1 MIELGIIDLSADGR
15 RHIASL
21 IEKWTWV
28 SPDSRVTVPRVS
40 VHLLSPEEIRFNGSL
55 DVCVIGPELIGCDA
69 AFIQTI
75 RQQLPGKLIVC
86 VLSQQIYSFGLVEQL
101 GRLGVDDVLMDSA
114 TSDEFFRRLVLLQRR
129 LHHKKKGSLVVVG
142 SARGGVGATFVAAG
156 IAEGYLSKNRKVC
169 VVDCDVISQDLTRFL
184 QVRPHVSEPLRLLID
199 QQRVVTSETVGECAQ
214 PVWSDEPNIVC
225 VPPAAGQDE
234 SIFATPRAA
243 RAFIAVLE
251 ALQTQHDVIVVDTAC
266 LPAVAVSALYQVADE
281 AVFVANRDPAGAFA
295 HRQALLCISGY
306 VRPDA
311 KVTTV
316 INDNSVIAASLG
328 VVRDE
333 ALTIPGRDVKEVVI
347 PRTPKAGRWPCS
359 GATPY
364 QFLSRHFDALMVE
377 PSDDAASAASRAPRM
392 SSAWFAASAAK
403 AGAFLAKFRLRKR
416 RGPIEE
422 MPVAPQPK
430 PESFAEIGCDYTA
443 IDDGA
448 LVSKPVLLS

>member
-40 VHLLSPEEIRFNGSL
+40 VHLLSPEEIRFSGSL

-69 AFIQTI
+69 AFIHTI

-129 LHHKKKGSLVVVG
+129 LSHKKKGRLVVVG
-142 SARGGVGATFVAAG
+142 AARGGVGATFVAAG
-156 IAEGYLSKNRKVC
+156 IAEGYLTKSMKVC

-199 QQRVVTSETVGECAQ
+199 QQRVVTHETVAECAQ

-234 SIFATPRAA
+234 SVFGTARAA

-251 ALQTQHDVIVVDTAC
+251 ALQTQHDVVVVDTGS
-266 LPAVAVSALYQVADE
+266 LPAVAISALYQVADE

-295 HRQALLCISGY
+295 HRQALLLVSGY
-306 VRPDA
+306 VRPEA
-311 KVTTV
+311 QISTV
-316 INDNSVIAASLG
+316 INDNSLVTASLG
-328 VVRDE
+328 IVRNE
-333 ALTIPGRDVKEVVI
+333 ALTLPGRAVREVVL
-347 PRTPKAGRWPCS
+347 PRMPKAGRWPCS
-359 GATPY
+359 GCTPY
-364 QFLSRHFDALMVE
+364 QFLNRHFDLLLIE
-377 PSDDAASAASRAPRM
+377 QSNDDARATSRADSKRT
-392 SSAWFAASAAK
+392 SWFAASTVKARAFAAK
-403 AGAFLAKFRLRKR
+403 FQLGKR
-416 RGPIEE
+416 RGPVRE
-422 MPVAPQPK
+422 MPDTPK
-430 PESFAEIGCDYTA
+430 PVSFPEIGYEYGA
-443 IDDGA
+443 MEDGT
-448 LVSKPVLLS
+448 LVSKPVLIS

>member
-55 DVCVIGPELIGCDA
+55 DVCIIGPELIGCDA
-69 AFIQTI
+69 AFIHTI

-86 VLSQQIYSFGLVEQL
+86 ILSQQIYSFGLVEQL

-129 LHHKKKGSLVVVG
+129 LNHKNKGRLLVVG
-142 SARGGVGATFVAAG
+142 AARGGVGTTFVAAG
-156 IAEGYLSKNRKVC
+156 LAEGYLSKGRKVC

-184 QVRPHVSEPLRLLID
+184 QVRPHVSESLRLLID
-199 QQRVVTSETVGECAQ
+199 QQRVVTSETVAECAQ
-214 PVWSDEPNIVC
+214 PVWSDEPHIVC

-234 SIFATPRAA
+234 SIFASPRAA
-243 RAFIAVLE
+243 RAFCAVLE
-251 ALQTQHDVIVVDTAC
+251 VLQTQHDVVVVDTGS
-266 LPAVAVSALYQVADE
+266 LPAVAISALYQVADE

-295 HRQALLCISGY
+295 HRQALRMISGY

-311 KVTTV
+311 KISTV
-316 INDNSVIAASLG
+316 INDNSLVIASLA

-333 ALTIPGRDVKEVVI
+333 ALALPGREVNEVVV
-347 PRTPKAGRWPCS
+347 PRMPKAGRWPCS

-364 QFLSRHFDALMVE
+364 QFLSRCFDSLLVE
-377 PSDDAASAASRAPRM
+377 PDDDAACAASDTAR
-392 SSAWFAASAAK
+392 STGTWFAAAAAK
-403 AGAFLAKFRLRKR
+403 ASVFVAKFRLGKK
-416 RGPIEE
+416 RGPVQE
-422 MPVAPQPK
+422 MPDAPTPK
-430 PESFAEIGCDYTA
+430 PVSFAEIGYECGA
-443 IDDGA
+443 IDEGA
-448 LVSKPVLLS
+448 LVSKAVLIS